1 MAKSRFTS
9 AKGSNMAQGQ
19 NRTVKKRVT
28 RDLPYNEEAE
38 RIVLG
43 SAMLKKDYCLDVL
56 NSLEEQDFY
65 LGKHQ
70 VIYRSIS
77 ELAMRGVD
85 VDVLT
90 VAEELQNLKELEN
103 VGGAK
108 YLGECTNRVVAS
120 SALTHY
126 IGIVQDNAVLR
137 KMLSTIRDIDRVYKE
152 EEIENIND
160 FILDSENRFK
170 DSISKRHIS
179 SFMTTSEIAPII
191 KEDLEK
197 LQDVNT
203 DSDVIGISTGY
214 DRINQITQGFK
225 GGEMIIVAAR
235 PSVGKTA
242 LCLNFA
248 YRIAT
253 RSKKAVAIFSLE
265 MSKEQL
271 FNRMVAISS
280 CVSAKDI
287 NSGRIK
293 TASDRLKVMNGIKE
307 IANSKIYI
315 DDTPSIKLND
325 IIAKSTKLQAHEP
338 DLGLIIVDYLGLVSI
353 ASKGRGIDNR
363 QEEVRRISLA
373 LKALARDLNIPVIAV
388 SQLSRAVEQ
397 RDSKRPM
404 MSDLRDSGNI
414 EQDAD
419 IVMLLYRGDY
429 YDSAKKG
436 GQSNAANK
444 KGSQLTNE
452 DKFELAKKQK
462 EEEMGKEIPGNAS
475 YTEVIVAKN
484 RSGGVGTA
492 RLFFYKDYVRFDQ
505 PTAEWEQAMQAIAG
519 DD

>member
-1 MAKSRFTS
+1 MPEQAKPRAT
-9 AKGSNMAQGQ
+9 
-19 NRTVKKRVT
+19 RKKRVAPE
-28 RDLPYNEEAE
+28 LPYNAEAE
-38 RIVLG
+38 KVVLG

-56 NSLEEQDFY
+56 TSLEQSDFF

-70 VIYRSIS
+70 IMFQAILSLS
-77 ELAMRGVD
+77 ENNKP

-103 VGGAK
+103 IGGAK
-108 YLGECTNRVVAS
+108 YLAECTNQVVAS
-120 SALTHY
+120 STLTHY
-126 IGIVQDNAVLR
+126 ISIVQDNSVLR
-137 KMLSTIRDIDRVYKE
+137 NMLSTIRNIDFEYKE
-152 EEIENIND
+152 SEIENIND
-160 FILDSENRFK
+160 FILESENRFK
-170 DSISKRHIS
+170 DSIAKRHIS
-179 SFMTTSEIAPII
+179 SFLLTKDIAPIV
-191 KEDLEK
+191 EADLDK
-197 LQDVNT
+197 LQDQNN

-214 DRINQITQGFK
+214 DRLNQITQGFK
-225 GGEMIIVAAR
+225 GGELIIVAAR

-248 YRIAT
+248 HRIAT

-271 FNRMVAISS
+271 FNRLVAISS
-280 CVSAKDI
+280 CVSARDI
-287 NSGRIK
+287 NSGKINR
-293 TASDRLKVMNGIKE
+293 TSSERLKVMNGIKE

-325 IIAKSTKLQAHEP
+325 IITKATKLQAHEP

-353 ASKGRGIDNR
+353 ATKGKAIDNR

-373 LKALARDLNIPVIAV
+373 LKALARDLNVPVIAV

-397 RDSKRPM
+397 RETKRPM

-419 IVMLLYRGDY
+419 IVMLLFRGDY
-429 YDSAKKG
+429 YDSSKKNGTNDVGNKKG
-436 GQSNAANK
+436 GQ
-444 KGSQLTNE
+444 LTDR
-452 DKFELAKKQK
+452 DKFELAKQK
-462 EEEMGKEIPGNAS
+462 KEKELGEEIPGNAS

-484 RSGGVGTA
+484 RGGATGTA

-505 PTAEWEQAMQAIAG
+505 PTPEWEEAMAQFAEE
-519 DD
+519 D

>member
-1 MAKSRFTS
+1 MPARKVAT
-9 AKGSNMAQGQ
+9 
-19 NRTVKKRVT
+19 KKLT
-28 RDLPYNEEAE
+28 PELPFNAEAE
-38 RIVLG
+38 KVVLG

-56 NSLEEQDFY
+56 NSLEENDFF

-70 VIYRSIS
+70 SIFQAIS
-77 ELAMRGVD
+77 TLSMRNVS

-90 VAEELQNLKELEN
+90 VAEELQNLKELDN

-108 YLGECTNRVVAS
+108 YLAECTNQVVAAS
-120 SALTHY
+120 TLTHY
-126 IGIVQDNAVLR
+126 INIVQDNAVLR
-137 KMLSTIRDIDRVYKE
+137 NMLKTIRNIDQEYRE

-179 SFMTTSEIAPII
+179 TFVTTGEIAPII
-191 KEDLEK
+191 QEDLEK
-197 LQDVNT
+197 LQDANN

-214 DRINQITQGFK
+214 DRLNQITQGFK

-271 FNRMVAISS
+271 FNRLVAISS
-280 CVSAKDI
+280 CISARDI
-287 NSGRIK
+287 NSGRIR
-293 TASDRLKVMNGIKE
+293 TAGERLKVMNGIKE

-325 IIAKSTKLQAHEP
+325 IVAKATKLQAHEP
-338 DLGLIIVDYLGLVSI
+338 DLGLIVVDYLGLVQI
-353 ASKGRGIDNR
+353 ASKGKGPDNR

-388 SQLSRAVEQ
+388 SQLSRATEQ

-436 GQSNAANK
+436 GTNEAANK
-444 KGSQLTNE
+444 KGGQLTDR
-452 DKFELAKKQK
+452 DKFELAKQK
-462 EEEMGKEIPGNAS
+462 KEQELGSEIPGNAS

-484 RSGGVGTA
+484 RSGAVGTA

-505 PTAEWEQAMQAIAG
+505 PSPEWEQAMAEVAEEN
-519 DD
+519 

>member
-1 MAKSRFTS
+1 MAEYK
-9 AKGSNMAQGQ
+9 KP
-19 NRTVKKRVT
+19 VKKAA
-28 RDLPYNEEAE
+28 RDLPYSEEAE

-43 SAMLKKDYCLDVL
+43 SAMLNKDYCLDMI
-56 NSLEEQDFY
+56 NSLEQSDFY

-70 VIYRSIS
+70 YIYQAIS
-77 ELAMRGVD
+77 ELVSRYVD

-90 VAEELQNLKELEN
+90 VAEELQNLKELQN

-108 YLGECTNRVVAS
+108 YLAECTNKVVAKS
-120 SALTHY
+120 TLGHY
-126 IGIVQDNAVLR
+126 ISIVQDNAVLR
-137 KMLSTIRDIDRVYKE
+137 NMLTAVRDIDKSYKE

-160 FILDSENRFK
+160 FILDSETKFK
-170 DSISKRHIS
+170 DSIAKRHIS
-179 SFMTTSEIAPII
+179 HFVETKEIA
-191 KEDLEK
+191 KDVQENLEK
-197 LQDVNT
+197 LQDIDT
-203 DSDVIGISTGY
+203 DSDVIGVSTGY
-214 DRINQITQGFK
+214 DRLNQITQGFK

-271 FNRMVAISS
+271 FNRLVAISS
-280 CVSAKDI
+280 CINARDI

-293 TASDRLKVMNGIKE
+293 TAGDRLKVMNGIKE

-325 IIAKSTKLQAHEP
+325 IIAKATKLQAHEP
-338 DLGLIIVDYLGLVSI
+338 DLGLIVVDYLGLVQIS
-353 ASKGRGIDNR
+353 SKGGKSSDNR

-373 LKALARDLNIPVIAV
+373 LKALARDLDIPIVVV
-388 SQLSRAVEQ
+388 SQLNRAAEQ

-436 GQSNAANK
+436 GQSNIANK
-444 KGSQLTNE
+444 KGGQLTNE
-452 DKFELAKKQK
+452 DKFELVKKQK
-462 EEEMGKEIPGNAS
+462 EQELGAEIPGNAS

-484 RSGGVGTA
+484 RSGAVGTA

-505 PTAEWEQAMQAIAG
+505 PTPEWEQAMAAINEEE
-519 DD
+519 

>member
-1 MAKSRFTS
+1 MAYQK
-9 AKGSNMAQGQ
+9 K
-19 NRTVKKRVT
+19 TVKKAVSE
-28 RDLPYNEEAE
+28 LPFNEDAE
-38 RIVLG
+38 RVVLG
-43 SAMLKKDYCLDVL
+43 SAMLKQDYCLDVL
-56 NSLEEQDFY
+56 NSLEEGDFF

-70 VIYRSIS
+70 LIYRAIS
-77 ELAMRGVD
+77 ELAFRNVD

-103 VGGAK
+103 IGGAK
-108 YLGECTNRVVAS
+108 YLADCTNTVVAS
-120 SALTHY
+120 STLNHY
-126 IGIVQDNAVLR
+126 IQIVQDNAVLR
-137 KMLSTIRDIDRVYKE
+137 QMLSAIRDVDRQYKE

-160 FILDSENRFK
+160 FILNSENRFK
-170 DSISKRHIS
+170 DSISRRHIS
-179 SFMTTSEIAPII
+179 QFVTAGEIAP
-191 KEDLEK
+191 KLQENLEK
-197 LQDVNT
+197 LQDSQA

-214 DRINQITQGFK
+214 ERINQITQGFK

-271 FNRMVAISS
+271 FNRLVAIAS
-280 CVSAKDI
+280 CISAKDI

-293 TASDRLKVMNGIKE
+293 TAADRLKVNNGIKE
-307 IANSKIYI
+307 LANSKIYI

-325 IIAKSTKLQAHEP
+325 IIAKATKLQAHEP
-338 DLGLIIVDYLGLVSI
+338 DLGLIVVDYLGLVSI
-353 ASKGRGIDNR
+353 ASKGKGPDSR

-397 RDSKRPM
+397 RDTKRPM

-429 YDSAKKG
+429 YDSAKGK
-436 GQSNAANK
+436 NAVTEAANK
-444 KGSQLTNE
+444 KGSQLSDR
-452 DKFELAKKQK
+452 DKFELARAQK
-462 EEEMGKEIPGNAS
+462 EKELGNEIPGNAS
-475 YTEVIVAKN
+475 YTEVIIAKN
-484 RSGGVGTA
+484 RSGQTGTA

-505 PTAEWEQAMQAIAG
+505 PSPEWEQAMNDIAEEQ
-519 DD
+519 

>member
-1 MAKSRFTS
+1 MAEYK
-9 AKGSNMAQGQ
+9 KP
-19 NRTVKKRVT
+19 VKKAA
-28 RDLPYNEEAE
+28 RDLPYSEEAE
-38 RIVLG
+38 KIVLG
-43 SAMLKKDYCLDVL
+43 SAMIKKDYCLDVL
-56 NSLEEQDFY
+56 NSLEQTDFF

-70 VIYRSIS
+70 SIFQAIS

-90 VAEELQNLKELEN
+90 VAEELQNLKELQN
-103 VGGAK
+103 IGGPK
-108 YLGECTNRVVAS
+108 YLAECTNKVVAS
-120 SALTHY
+120 STLTHY
-126 IGIVQDNAVLR
+126 IAIVQDNAVLR
-137 KMLSTIRDIDRVYKE
+137 NMLSTIRGIDKSYKE
-152 EEIENIND
+152 EEIDNIND
-160 FILDSENRFK
+160 FILDSENKFK
-170 DSISKRHIS
+170 DSIARRHIS
-179 SFMTTSEIAPII
+179 SFVTTNEIAPII
-191 KEDLEK
+191 QHDLEK
-197 LQDVNT
+197 LQDVDT

-214 DRINQITQGFK
+214 DRLNQITQGFK

-271 FNRMVAISS
+271 FNRLVAISS
-280 CVSAKDI
+280 CIPAKDI

-293 TASDRLKVMNGIKE
+293 TAGDRLKVMNGIKE

-325 IIAKSTKLQAHEP
+325 IIAKATKLQAHEP
-338 DLGLIIVDYLGLVSI
+338 DLGLIVVDYLGLVSI
-353 ASKGRGIDNR
+353 ASKGKSIDNR

-444 KGSQLTNE
+444 KGGQLTNE
-452 DKFELAKKQK
+452 DKFELVKKQK
-462 EEEMGKEIPGNAS
+462 EQELGAEIPGNAS

-484 RSGGVGTA
+484 RSGSVGTA

-505 PTAEWEQAMQAIAG
+505 PTPEWEQAMAQIAEE
-519 DD
+519 D